1 MDTLQTR
8 FASTNSCRGVCRH
21 AARRIVC
28 MVIMGVLFAANS
40 VLAAQ
45 PAAEVVPTLASE
57 YQDAGGYP
65 VPIAAVTT
73 PAKPPVTIEIAEPIA
88 TPTPVKLLVQ
98 ATPPGATPGVTPQST
113 ATADDPISYATR
125 KRPAMELVNEAS
137 RALARRRAST
147 AVRLCTQ
154 AIAIDPDGAQEYQR
168 VRAQAYLMLRRF
180 DLAVGDVRPLQVTIG
195 PTVANLKA
203 GKEVVGAVT
212 NRSTVLVDE
221 VRGDWL
227 RVASVDGHPFNSG
240 WLHTR
245 DVLTGW
251 VPIVETTPA
260 AVRVYPPYY
269 YRRPVVTRGDVIPW
283 VPPIAR
289 QYIPGW

>member
-8 FASTNSCRGVCRH
+8 FASTNSCRGARRH
-21 AARRIVC
+21 GAWRIVC
-28 MVIMGVLFAANS
+28 MAIVGVSLAADS

-45 PAAEVVPTLASE
+45 PAAEAVPTLAPE
-57 YQDAGGYP
+57 YRDAGGYA
-65 VPIAAVTT
+65 VPIAGVMAQ
-73 PAKPPVTIEIAEPIA
+73 AKPPATIENAEPIA
-88 TPTPVKLLVQ
+88 TPTPAVLPVVPTPPVQ
-98 ATPPGATPGVTPQST
+98 PIGPGATS
-113 ATADDPISYATR
+113 AADDPINYATR

-180 DLAVGDVRPLQVTIG
+180 DLAVGDVRPLQVTVG

-203 GKEVVGAVT
+203 GKTIVGAVT

-227 RVASVDGHPFNSG
+227 RVASVDGHPFNFG

-289 QYIPGW
+289 KYIPAW

>member
-1 MDTLQTR
+1 MDMFQTR
-8 FASTNSCRGVCRH
+8 FASTISCRG
-21 AARRIVC
+21 ARRHGAWRIAC
-28 MVIMGVLFAANS
+28 LVIAGALISTTS
-40 VLAAQ
+40 VAAAQ
-45 PAAEVVPTLASE
+45 PAAEAVPTLAPE
-57 YQDAGGYP
+57 YREGGGNP
-65 VPIAAVTT
+65 VPIAAVAT
-73 PAKPPVTIEIAEPIA
+73 PPRPPVAIENAEPIA
-88 TPTPVKLLVQ
+88 TPTPAALPGVP
-98 ATPPGATPGVTPQST
+98 TPPVQPIGPKATS
-113 ATADDPISYATR
+113 AADDPINYATR

-180 DLAVGDVRPLQVTIG
+180 DLAVGDVRPLQVTVG

-203 GKEVVGAVT
+203 GKEIVGAVT

-251 VPIVETTPA
+251 LPIVEPTPA

-289 QYIPGW
+289 KYIPAW